1 MSVEKLN
8 IVTDELLLQRIMEGD
23 YAAFSELFRRYKEP
37 LYFHA
42 KRMLGDNDEARDIV
56 QDLFAALWSKRE
68 SLVLPAAVDN
78 YLYGS
83 VRNRILDFIAHQKV
97 ISRYTASFELYLE
110 KGVESTDQL
119 VREKELARI
128 IQTEIAR
135 LPEKMREIFELSR
148 NEELSYREIAQRMNL
163 SEHTVK
169 KQAQRAI
176 KILRLRIK
184 LNLFFSFFSL

>member
-1 MSVEKLN
+1 MSVNKLN
-8 IVTDELLLQRIMEGD
+8 IETDELLLRQIMDGD
-23 YAAFSELFRRYKEP
+23 YAAFSELFGRYREP

-68 SLVLPAAVDN
+68 TLVIPAAVDN

-97 ISRYTASFELYLE
+97 ISRYAASFDLFLE
-110 KGVESTDQL
+110 KGISSTDDL

-128 IQTEIAR
+128 IQTEIAH

-148 NEELSYREIAQRMNL
+148 NEELSYKEIAQRLNL

-169 KQAQRAI
+169 KQAQRAL
-176 KILRLRIK
+176 KILRMRIK
-184 LNLFFSFFSL
+184 VNLFFSFFSL